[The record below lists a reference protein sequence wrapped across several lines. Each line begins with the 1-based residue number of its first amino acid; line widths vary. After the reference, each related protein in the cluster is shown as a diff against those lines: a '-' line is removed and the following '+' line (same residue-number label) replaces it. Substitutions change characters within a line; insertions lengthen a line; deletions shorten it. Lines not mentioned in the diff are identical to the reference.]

1 MATTKAAKNAAKP
14 VAKKAMAA
22 KAGKPAKAVKPAESA
37 QAAKKPAKAKKPAAT
52 KPALAKKP
60 TAAAAK
66 PASPKP
72 AATSVEIGFI
82 GGGNMAEAMVKGLL
96 AAGRPASSMIV
107 SEPDAGKAAAL
118 ARRYGVAT
126 TADNAD
132 VMKAARIIVL
142 AVKPQILGD
151 VMAALAPLATKKHL
165 FVSIAAGVLLARLEK
180 GLGGS
185 ARVVRVMPNTPCLV
199 GKGASVLCAGKHA
212 SAADVKLV
220 KAMFAA
226 VGDAHVV
233 KDETL
238 IHTVTALSGSGPAYV
253 YRFAEALIEGAV
265 KGGLDLA
272 MARALAF
279 QTIAGA
285 AQMMIETGQE
295 PADLRRAVSSPGGT
309 TLAGLA
315 ALDDKDLV
323 GTVKAALA
331 AAARRSVELGKA

>member
-1 MATTKAAKNAAKP
+1 MATSTAK
-14 VAKKAMAA
+14 
-22 KAGKPAKAVKPAESA
+22 
-37 QAAKKPAKAKKPAAT
+37 T
-52 KPALAKKP
+52 ID
-60 TAAAAK
+60 
-66 PASPKP
+66 
-72 AATSVEIGFI
+72 IGFI
-82 GGGNMAEAMVKGLL
+82 GGGNMAEAMLRGLIES
-96 AAGRPASSMIV
+96 GRDPASLVV
-107 SEPDAGKAAAL
+107 SEPDATK
-118 ARRYGVAT
+118 RRLLTRRFGVPAV
-126 TADNAD
+126 ADNAE
-132 VMKAARIIVL
+132 VVKAARTVVL

-151 VMAALAPLATKKHL
+151 VMAALKPVVSKKEL

-199 GKGASVLCAGKHA
+199 GKAASVLCAGKNA
-212 SAADVKLV
+212 TAADVKLV
-220 KAMFAA
+220 KKMFAA

-233 KDETL
+233 TDEKL
-238 IHTVTALSGSGPAYV
+238 MNVVTALSGSGPAYI

-272 MARALAF
+272 LARALTF

-295 PADLRRAVSSPGGT
+295 PAELRRAVSSPGGT

-315 ALDDKDLV
+315 VLDDKDLV

-331 AAARRSVELGKA
+331 AAARRSVELSKA

>member
-1 MATTKAAKNAAKP
+1 MATKKAAKD
-14 VAKKAMAA
+14 AA
-22 KAGKPAKAVKPAESA
+22 KAATAAKAAAPAGKAKAAAPVKS
-37 QAAKKPAKAKKPAAT
+37 AKKPAKAAKSAVVKKPATARPAVAKTSAAT
-52 KPALAKKP
+52 KP
-60 TAAAAK
+60 T
-66 PASPKP
+66 SPKP
-72 AATSVEIGFI
+72 AASIDIGFI

-96 AAGRPASSMIV
+96 AAGRPASSILV

-118 ARRYGVAT
+118 TRRYGVAT

-132 VMKAARIIVL
+132 VMKAARTIVL

-212 SAADVKLV
+212 SAADVKLA
-220 KAMFAA
+220 KAIFAS

-233 KDETL
+233 KDEKL
-238 IHTVTALSGSGPAYV
+238 LHPVTALSGSGPAYV
-253 YRFAEALIEGAV
+253 YRFAEALIEGGV

-315 ALDDKDLV
+315 VLDDKDLV
-323 GTVKAALA
+323 GTVKGALA